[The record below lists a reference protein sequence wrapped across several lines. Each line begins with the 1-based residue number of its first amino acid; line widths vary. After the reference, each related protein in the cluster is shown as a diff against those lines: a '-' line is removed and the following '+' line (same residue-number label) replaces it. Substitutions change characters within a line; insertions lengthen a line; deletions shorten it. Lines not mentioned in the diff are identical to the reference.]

1 VQHHLEWLRR
11 FENSEG
17 GEISDYASLFRQTAD
32 QLVEGGLY
40 ARALDFY
47 QLLRRAP
54 DAVDASLLIQL
65 GRCLV
70 RLENYKEAEESFQS
84 TIQIDAKNID
94 ARVEMARMLEQMDE
108 PERAFEL
115 INEVMILRKK
125 TGNSSI
131 KEPPR
136 KKRKYVRKFKT
147 GIEKASPKK
156 QQSQPDKG
164 REEQSQNQGK
174 ESKHA
179 TGDITDEEQLRAQLF
194 RLRKYRD
201 EMRNGDVDAIQ
212 IWMEAAGA
220 LTDDFRSFKS
230 FYPWDKYVRFEG
242 YFPDSRVQAE
252 TPLELDLRAQTEGAS
267 EGILTIYCLLV
278 PVLTCL
284 DPENNTRKKIP
295 GLSEEVPKE
304 YRGIPFSMWLDIFL
318 EHALCLARN
327 GRMRESYDL
336 CEAAKD
342 CSVFYHSREDIFL
355 IHVTWCSKFGSPD
368 GYI

>member
-1 VQHHLEWLRR
+1 
-11 FENSEG
+11 
-17 GEISDYASLFRQTAD
+17 
-32 QLVEGGLY
+32 
-40 ARALDFY
+40 LDFY

-54 DAVDASLLIQL
+54 DAIDAPLLIQL
-65 GRCLV
+65 GRCFV

-84 TIQIDAKNID
+84 AIQIDTKNID

-125 TGNSSI
+125 ACNPSI
-131 KEPPR
+131 KEPSG
-136 KKRKYVRKFKT
+136 KKRKYVRKVKT

-156 QQSQPDKG
+156 QHSQPDKS
-164 REEQSQNQGK
+164 REEQFQNQGK

-194 RLRKYRD
+194 RLSKYRD
-201 EMRNGDVDAIQ
+201 GMRNGDVEAIQ
-212 IWMEAAGA
+212 IWMEAAGT
-220 LTDDFRSFKS
+220 LTDDFRSFKA

-252 TPLELDLRAQTEGAS
+252 TPLELDPRAQTEGAS
-267 EGILTIYCLLV
+267 EGILIIYCLLV

-284 DPENNTRKKIP
+284 DSENNTRKKMP
-295 GLSEEVPKE
+295 SLSGDVPTE
-304 YRGIPFSMWLDIFL
+304 YRGIPFSTWLDIFL
-318 EHALCLARN
+318 EYALCLARN

-336 CEAAKD
+336 CEAAKA

-355 IHVTWCSKFGSPD
+355 IHVTWCSKSGSPG

>member
-1 VQHHLEWLRR
+1 MQHHLEWLRP
-11 FENSEG
+11 FENSEE

-65 GRCLV
+65 GRCFV

-84 TIQIDAKNID
+84 AIQIDAKNVD

-125 TGNSSI
+125 AGNSSI

-136 KKRKYVRKFKT
+136 KKRKYVRKVKT
-147 GIEKASPKK
+147 GIEKASPRK
-156 QQSQPDKG
+156 QDSRPDKG
-164 REEQSQNQGK
+164 REAQFQNQGT

-179 TGDITDEEQLRAQLF
+179 TGDITDQEQLRAQLL
-194 RLRKYRD
+194 RLRKHRD
-201 EMRNGDVDAIQ
+201 GMRNGDVEAIE
-212 IWMEAAGA
+212 IWMEGAGT
-220 LTDDFRSFKS
+220 LTDDFRSFKA
-230 FYPWDKYVRFEG
+230 FYPWDKYILFDG
-242 YFPDSRVQAE
+242 YFPDNRVQAE
-252 TPLELDLRAQTEGAS
+252 TPLELDVRAQTEGAS
-267 EGILTIYCLLV
+267 EGILIISCILV
-278 PVLTCL
+278 SVLTCL
-284 DPENNTRKKIP
+284 DPENNTRKMP
-295 GLSEEVPKE
+295 GLSREVPKE
-304 YRGIPFSMWLDIFL
+304 YRGIPFSTWLDIFL
-318 EHALCLARN
+318 EYALCLARN

-342 CSVFYHSREDIFL
+342 CSVFYRSREDIFL
-355 IHVTWCSKFGSPD
+355 IHVTWCSKFSPLD